1 MTSVFQSYHLLGD
14 TLGYFH
20 SLTPCPESD
29 DTVHVEMLD
38 HTYKTPPCSLLPE
51 PLDHLDPFHLSPF
64 HLDTHLDT
72 HLYSFREE
80 SPDSYDLLMSFTFPE
95 VTLSS
100 AASWSSD
107 ETLYD
112 TTPSE
117 LELENQQELLRST
130 RWPGLQNHV
139 TLTPPPSVEAGSS
152 GEEGGKTLAAKFRSL
167 VKRIK
172 K

>member
-1 MTSVFQSYHLLGD
+1 MTAVFQSYHLLGD

-20 SLTPCPESD
+20 SLTPCPDSD
-29 DTVHVEMLD
+29 DTVHVEMLN
-38 HTYKTPPCSLLPE
+38 HTYKTSPSSLLPE
-51 PLDHLDPFHLSPF
+51 PLDYLTPL
-64 HLDTHLDT
+64 HLDTHL
-72 HLYSFREE
+72 HSLYSFKEE

-95 VTLSS
+95 VTLGS

-117 LELENQQELLRST
+117 LELGNQQELLRCT

-139 TLTPPPSVEAGSS
+139 TLTPSPPPSAGSVEAGSS
-152 GEEGGKTLAAKFRSL
+152 VGDGGKTLAAKFRSL